1 MVPHSLSRSWR
12 WLIFALAAG
21 ILLSCAPA
29 SRDEQDQKKQ
39 VKTVF
44 ADFKHAIFAAHA
56 AEALRHVDRPSLD
69 YLRNTIQTAPDP
81 AAPDAEIR
89 QLVRQ
94 AVLKMAPGAS
104 GPHLNLE
111 NSLQRILDQGWM
123 NTHALDSIALGPVT
137 FSGGGAHAEALWQGA
152 HTTYQVS
159 FVREHNEWKVD
170 LLGIVPYAELAL
182 RLERT
187 LKGETEAQQLNR
199 LVGLIPAPWKA
210 ATP

>member
-1 MVPHSLSRSWR
+1 MVTHSLSRSWR
-12 WLIFALAAG
+12 WLILVLAAG

-29 SRDEQDQKKQ
+29 SLDEQDQKKQ

-56 AEALRHVDRPSLD
+56 AEALRHV
-69 YLRNTIQTAPDP
+69 
-81 AAPDAEIR
+81 DAEIR

-137 FSGGGAHAEALWQGA
+137 LSGGGAHAEALWQGA

-159 FVREHNEWKVD
+159 FVRENHDWKVD